1 MGLCPKSFGP
11 YFWGAF
17 HLACLAAVDKEALKT
32 FIETYQMI
40 LPCFWCRLHFSQ
52 LLAEYPIP
60 DTDQFKW
67 SVDIH
72 NMVNEKLGKPIV
84 TLDEAYAHWMSG
96 CEPEVPE
103 PEPLFDSTT
112 ILLMVLLVAFIF
124 SILLKNYRR

>member
-52 LLAEYPIP
+52 VLAENPIP
-60 DTDQFKW
+60 DTEQFRW
-67 SVDIH
+67 SVTVH
-72 NMVNEKLGKPIV
+72 NIVNEKLGKPV
-84 TLDEAYAHWMSG
+84 MTYEEALEHWMSG
-96 CEPEVPE
+96 CEIVEEPPE
-103 PEPLFDSTT
+103 PFWDPTT
-112 ILLMVLLVAFIF
+112 ILLAVLLVALIF
-124 SILLKNYRR
+124 AILLKNYRK